1 MSDGLVDR
9 YEVSAIPTLI
19 LIYNRNGDFVKWIG
33 SGKGRES
40 AIKSWFEDGIRKA
53 ESCFGR

>member
-1 MSDGLVDR
+1 MDR